1 MEINPDKN
9 HSKEQ
14 SISNAER
21 QSYLFR
27 LRKKSFQDL
36 ELSKCETIEQ
46 IYKVTQDI
54 QESKDIA
61 ENHIKLAESRKWKD
75 FKFYS
80 DADDYPGIPVTVTLD
95 QGELLKIIT
104 QQNKNSYKIVSEN
117 DFYNQEQYE
126 LFCAKKLE
134 LIDTKPIILKETIQ
148 NPFVDISKRVHDSE
162 TLSKHQVDNF
172 NDDEIKNPSVY
183 LRYLQ
188 NAKDGKYASLCIA
201 GFQLP
206 AHGTYTKSCGKF
218 MVDGCVGSGIDYYD
232 VDGRTG
238 LQVIQDTKHR
248 ERESDTIKGRL
259 HICGLASCPVCVDKS
274 ITNKAIK
281 AVDRMM
287 AYAVVLDSSLF
298 AAHQILSKK
307 QKRIFNHFVVSV
319 PKKDYG
325 VMFDEKGH
333 RKIKGIVRKNLKKI
347 GIEGGVEIFHPF
359 RFGKNIEYGYVS
371 PHLHY
376 VVCGWVDPQKIKNL
390 SVYGYAVYD
399 SEINDI
405 RHKLKSH
412 GKKLEKIPKEDR
424 YVYHSIRTF
433 DDELNLFFT
442 LRYLLCHAA
451 VRENYDMVRYF
462 GSCQNRYFKT
472 DDILI
477 NAFDVLDDQAKKI
490 EKMRYNSTLRD
501 FGRITGADIEL
512 RQYED
517 LKIKNGVLVESYHVN
532 NESDLLAKLSYI
544 QDNPAKAKSDLFIII
559 KMQLHYN
566 EECQREVLF
575 CWYLD
580 PDISSLCEICNC
592 KMKSLVLVNKDRKLS
607 DMTFI
612 GQSTEL
618 DFEDLSNHQY
628 HPDRNFFRYIDPK
641 IDYLDGLSYFDSKF
655 QLQHDLGERYANPNM
670 EKMPINTIFS
680 MQDKINESLF
690 SVEIKK
696 IKKRLMQE
704 ENYYNYDGSINYN
717 LMNEEIAKFMP
728 AVAMFK
734 NSSESMRITEFC
746 KEPVVLCLPDGK
758 RG

>member
-1 MEINPDKN
+1 MEINPNKN

-14 SISNAER
+14 SIINAER

-36 ELSKCETIEQ
+36 ELSKCETVEQ

-61 ENHIKLAESRKWKD
+61 ENHIKLAESQKWKN
-75 FKFYS
+75 FKIYS
-80 DADDYPGIPVTVTLD
+80 DVDEYPGIPITVELD
-95 QGELLKIIT
+95 QNEANEIIEY
-104 QQNKNSYKIVSEN
+104 QNKNSYKIITEN

-126 LFCAKKLE
+126 LFCKKKSE
-134 LIDTKPIILKETIQ
+134 LINAKPILKETIQ
-148 NPFVDISKRVHDSE
+148 NPFVDISKRVHDFK
-162 TLSKHQVDNF
+162 TLPRHEVDNF
-172 NDDEIKNPSVY
+172 NDDSIKNSSAY

-188 NAKDGKYASLCIA
+188 NAKDGKYATLIIA

-206 AHGTYTKSCGKF
+206 AHGTYTKSCGQF

-232 VDGRTG
+232 MDARTG

-248 ERESDTIKGRL
+248 ERESDAIKGRL
-259 HICGLASCPVCVDKS
+259 HVCGLASCPVCVDKS

-307 QKRIFNHFVVSV
+307 QKRILNHFVVSI
-319 PKKDYG
+319 PKKDYSL
-325 VMFDEKGH
+325 MFDEKGH
-333 RKIKGIVRKNLKKI
+333 RKIKGMVRKNLKKI
-347 GIEGGVEIFHPF
+347 GIEGGAEIFHPF
-359 RFGKNIEYGYVS
+359 RFGKDIEYGFTS

-376 VVCGWVDPQKIKNL
+376 VVCGWTDSQKIKNL

-405 RHKLKSH
+405 RRKLKSH

-472 DDILI
+472 DNILI

-501 FGRITGADIEL
+501 FGRVTGADIEL

-517 LKIKNGVLVESYHVN
+517 LKIKNGVLLESYHVN
-532 NESDLLAKLSYI
+532 NESDLLNKLSYI
-544 QDNPAKAKSDLFIII
+544 QDNPAKAKSDLFIVV

-580 PDISSLCEICNC
+580 PDISSLCEICSC
-592 KMKSLVLVNKDRKLS
+592 KMKSLILIDKNRKLS

-612 GQSTEL
+612 GQSTKI
-618 DFEDLSNHQY
+618 DFDDLVNNQY
-628 HPDRNFFRYIDPK
+628 FPDHNFFRYIDPK
-641 IDYLDGLSYFDSKF
+641 IDYLDGLSYFDEKL
-655 QLQHDLGERYANPNM
+655 QLQHDLGERYVNPNM
-670 EKMPINTIFS
+670 EKMPINAIFS
-680 MQDKINESLF
+680 MQNKINESLF

-704 ENYYNYDGSINYN
+704 ENYYNYDGSINYD

-728 AVAMFK
+728 VIPMFR
-734 NSSESMRITEFC
+734 NSSDSMRITEFFT
-746 KEPVVLCLPDGK
+746 PVSLRLSVGK